1 MRQDDGTSSRAPF
14 QSMGGSAG
22 ESERE
27 EASEAEEAEE
37 GRETRRR
44 CRSSWMACCVTSESL
59 RGLSVRGEREDDRWR
74 GEKVISCA
82 AKEGVKGTRQSL
94 SKETQVKFR

>member
-1 MRQDDGTSSRAPF
+1 
-14 QSMGGSAG
+14 MGGSAG

-59 RGLSVRGEREDDRWR
+59 RGLSVRGEPRGRPRWR